1 MIVNGE
7 QLVEQISHLDVENV
21 QRFEFN
27 KEEFDR
33 SNEIFD
39 HYLTFEDDEVL
50 IKKNI
55 IEQPYHLVTA
65 NAKYEDAK
73 HQEANN

>member
-1 MIVNGE
+1 MLKMFSG
-7 QLVEQISHLDVENV
+7 LSY
-21 QRFEFN
+21 
-27 KEEFDR
+27 KEEFDG

-39 HYLTFEDDEVL
+39 HDLTFEDDEVL

>member
-1 MIVNGE
+1 MLKMFSG
-7 QLVEQISHLDVENV
+7 LSY
-21 QRFEFN
+21 
-27 KEEFDR
+27 KEEFDG

-39 HYLTFEDDEVL
+39 HDFTFEDDEVL

-55 IEQPYHLVTA
+55 IETKYEQSHHLVTA

-73 HQEANN
+73 HQEANNW